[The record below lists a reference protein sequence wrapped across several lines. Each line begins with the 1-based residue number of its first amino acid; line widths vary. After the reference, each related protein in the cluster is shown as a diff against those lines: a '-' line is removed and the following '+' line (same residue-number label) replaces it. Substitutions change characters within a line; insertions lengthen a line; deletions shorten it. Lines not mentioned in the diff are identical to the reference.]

1 MFVNQPLKQKTSHE
15 NIEKFEKEAEDGLP
29 RDQLLAIQL
38 ARTAEGEDK
47 SDSYLKAL
55 RQAEEHL
62 EAMTPSIIKM
72 KTQRVLRYKVKVLA
86 QSIVGHIQSVKEA
99 TNR

>member
-1 MFVNQPLKQKTSHE
+1 
-15 NIEKFEKEAEDGLP
+15 
-29 RDQLLAIQL
+29 
-38 ARTAEGEDK
+38 
-47 SDSYLKAL
+47 LKAL

-62 EAMTPSIIKM
+62 EAMRPRIIKM
-72 KTQRVLRYKVKVLA
+72 KTQRVLRYKEKVLA